1 MKGFLQD
8 YVVPLGVVLTF
19 FVGVYNIYTIRKNL
33 KSTKYIDTITTERIK
48 WLNILRDEISE
59 IVSIISESLIFYG
72 VEIKNIEEENP
83 NEDKIVETNYE
94 LLKHY
99 FDANTSNLLVYKK
112 SLGYAEI
119 IKKLYILKLRFNP
132 KEDIAT
138 LNYIQFFIDFYNQE
152 NINESDIRQAKNN
165 IELLTENVQS
175 LLKKEWE
182 KVKKETINQ
191 LLQ

>member
-182 KVKKETINQ
+182 KVKKETMT
-191 LLQ
+191 